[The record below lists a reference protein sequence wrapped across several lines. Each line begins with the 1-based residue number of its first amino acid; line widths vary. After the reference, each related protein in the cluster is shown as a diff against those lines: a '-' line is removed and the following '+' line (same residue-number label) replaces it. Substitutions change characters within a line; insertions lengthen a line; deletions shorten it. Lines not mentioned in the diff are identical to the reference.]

1 MLPKDF
7 VGTWEMTE
15 EYRELIVID
24 TVAYRGEYRSGVSIV
39 SIQATNY

>member
-1 MLPKDF
+1 MLPRGF

-24 TVAYRGEYRSGVSIV
+24 TVAYRGE
-39 SIQATNY
+39 